1 MKKITYAAL
10 SLMLAS
16 TAILDHA
23 AATPATTTVSANQ
36 GASAGEGEKRRF
48 MDWVAAH
55 APDHMPLGRNGS
67 VRVEGAQLVSGR
79 LPDEGR
85 PGEEYTVENTL
96 PDGTVQSW
104 GFQWEAASAVRGDG
118 WEMTRY
124 TFRKGSGAPAI
135 K

>member
-1 MKKITYAAL
+1 MKKITYVAL
-10 SLMLAS
+10 CLTLAS
-16 TAILDHA
+16 TAILGHA
-23 AATPATTTVSANQ
+23 TASPAETTVSANQ
-36 GASAGEGEKRRF
+36 SSSAGEGEKRRL

-55 APDHMPLGRNGS
+55 APGHMPLGRDGS

-96 PDGTVQSW
+96 PDGTAQSW
-104 GFQWEAASAVRGDG
+104 GFQWKAASAVHGDG

-124 TFRKGSGAPAI
+124 TFRKGGGAPAI

>member
-1 MKKITYAAL
+1 MRKITYAAL
-10 SLMLAS
+10 CLTLAS
-16 TAILDHA
+16 TAILGHA
-23 AATPATTTVSANQ
+23 TASPAETTVSASQ
-36 GASAGEGEKRRF
+36 ASSAGEGEKLRL

-55 APDHMPLGRNGS
+55 APGHMPLGRNGS
-67 VRVEGAQLVSGR
+67 VSVEGAQLVSGR

-96 PDGTVQSW
+96 PDGTAQSW
-104 GFQWEAASAVRGDG
+104 GFQWKAASAVHGDG

>member
-1 MKKITYAAL
+1 MKTITYAVLCL
-10 SLMLAS
+10 SLAS
-16 TAILDHA
+16 A
-23 AATPATTTVSANQ
+23 AVVEDATATPAKTTVSANQ
-36 GASAGEGEKRRF
+36 GSSAGEGEKRRL

-79 LPDEGR
+79 LPGEGR

-104 GFQWEAASAVRGDG
+104 GFQWKAASAAHGDG